1 MHNEQETKCFLMWQ
15 LFRIYRKQCLLHI
28 EKLMQYFLWIE
39 FLCKFEIQF
48 RYFYFTSYQL
58 SKVIQGPSILS
69 KNVTSKYST
78 KIEKDTSLNST
89 VYITFY
95 WYLKKCTTSKLI
107 TLVGHFCRFSYFSL
121 ITMSLLVMSCSP
133 KWLFFSVKR
142 GRVVMFL

>member
-15 LFRIYRKQCLLHI
+15 LFKRYRKQCLLHI

-48 RYFYFTSYQL
+48 RCLCTLYQL
-58 SKVIQGPSILS
+58 SKSYTRSFDFVEILLL
-69 KNVTSKYST
+69 NIVL
-78 KIEKDTSLNST
+78 EVAKDTSLNST